1 MKITFTNFALAV
13 GFSVAFATLADVPA
27 QTTPAGA
34 TTTTKTSVKRN
45 SPFSPNPKKKTETA
59 LPPRQEAATAPN
71 KFEAKE
77 IKIQN
82 GAVGGDKKNNS
93 AEETQNADFESRS
106 AANQTLEIARRNSSA
121 GGGNSERNAAKKPT
135 EIYRVGVGDVL
146 DIRLLNSPTAK
157 TESTLFT
164 VLENGMID
172 YPLAGGEPMQAAGL
186 TTDEI
191 EDFLREKVKLYENPE
206 IAVTVRDYASHT
218 ISVLGMVE
226 RPGQKALRRE
236 AIPLYAILAEAIPHS
251 SANEVVI
258 LRGADKQTLTV
269 GLDDSETLI
278 YPNDI
283 VRVVSGGGGSG
294 GNKASKSQPRFYFIG
309 GQINSVGQK
318 DFHDGLTLTQA
329 ILASGGLKKSS
340 ARRVTVRRRDAEGKL
355 VPTEYDL
362 KLIKEGKIADPVLQA
377 GDTVEI
383 GN

>member
-59 LPPRQEAATAPN
+59 LPRRQATAAAPN
-71 KFEAKE
+71 EFEAKE
-77 IKIQN
+77 VKIQN
-82 GAVGGDKKNNS
+82 GAVDGDKKNNS
-93 AEETQNADFESRS
+93 GEETQNADFESRS
-106 AANQTLEIARRNSSA
+106 AANQTLEIARLNSSA
-121 GGGNSERNAAKKPT
+121 AGGGGNSERNAAKKPT

-283 VRVVSGGGGSG
+283 VRVVSGGGG
-294 GNKASKSQPRFYFIG
+294 NRTSKNQPRFYYIG